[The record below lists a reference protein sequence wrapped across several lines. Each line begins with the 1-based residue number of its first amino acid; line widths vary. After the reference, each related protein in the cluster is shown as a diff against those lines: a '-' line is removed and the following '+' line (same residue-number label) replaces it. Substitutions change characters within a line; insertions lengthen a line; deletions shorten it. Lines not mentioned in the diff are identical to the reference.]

1 MPSTK
6 SQQAA
11 PARSQAAVEKINL
24 DSIQGLVRELSSAN
38 EQLES
43 LRQAMRNNDPEHAGE
58 GCLGL
63 AQAGQSLKDKVS
75 DSDRL
80 FTQVFARLEELETA
94 CALLRSKLEPVRAE
108 EPVADCQSVAGT
120 PSSFRGSRL
129 TWSLNEL
136 QHRLAM
142 LTERVQQT
150 SSELVI

>member
-1 MPSTK
+1 MTSTK
-6 SQQAA
+6 SRLTA

-24 DSIQGLVRELSSAN
+24 ESIQGLVRELSSAN

-43 LRQAMRNNDPEHAGE
+43 LRQAMQHTPPQNLEE
-58 GCLGL
+58 GRLGP
-63 AQAGQSLKDKVS
+63 AQVGQSLKEEVS

-80 FTQVFARLEELETA
+80 FTQVFARLDELETA

-108 EPVADCQSVAGT
+108 EPEADCQSVGSPPA
-120 PSSFRGSRL
+120 SFRGSRL